1 MTRYGILISDKE
13 THEQLAVLELDP
25 SGMLV
30 SSSLTKKIHPYSLR
44 SFVNL
49 IDQPIYKKYAEVL
62 AREKVLPLELMMTE
76 TQLIADLINAQSMT
90 LSGATIVAS
99 TAQCE

>member
-1 MTRYGILISDKE
+1 MSGLVFREDVT
-13 THEQLAVLELDP
+13 
-25 SGMLV
+25 GMLV

-49 IDQPIYKKYAEVL
+49 IDQPIYKKHADVL
-62 AREKVLPLELMMTE
+62 AREKVLSLELMMTE

-90 LSGATIVAS
+90 LSGAKIVAS